1 MSFETRKRAAEGVL
15 SRWRRSN
22 QSPAA
27 QKRLINDGERAWMLA
42 RDLAEALE
50 NLLAHARNVQHGYA
64 AVARR
69 RWPAAEWII
78 DNGHYASVACCG
90 TTIVMLF
97 ATPAEAERAKALI
110 DRTGC
115 GHFCRREHE
124 VTDLDDAKS
133 PTRGSRNQ

>member
-1 MSFETRKRAAEGVL
+1 MSFETRKRASEEVL

-27 QKRLINDGERAWMLA
+27 QERLIKDPERLWRLA
-42 RDLAEALE
+42 RDLAEALD
-50 NLLAHARNVQHGYA
+50 NLLAHARNVQHGHA

-78 DNGHYASVACCG
+78 GDGRYASVARRG
-90 TTIVMLF
+90 ITTVMLF
-97 ATPAEAERAKALI
+97 ATPAEAGRAKALI

-115 GHFCRREHE
+115 GQACRREHE
-124 VTDLDDAKS
+124 VTNLEEN
-133 PTRGSRNQ
+133 R